1 MTTVRNKQQVI
12 DAAAKVFGEKGYEA
26 TRLEDIAAELG
37 ILQGSLYYHIDS
49 KAGLLRD
56 VRVQLFQE
64 LTKNIAETAA
74 GSGPPDEKL
83 RLTMRRYLQ
92 YVMQVVPLLELWTKP
107 PSDKRKTKKQAREDR
122 EMTTELR
129 AVWLSI
135 LREGVD
141 AGLVRSDL
149 DLTVAML
156 SVLGICN
163 SVGRWYDPAGELS
176 IEQISDIQFN
186 ICWAG
191 IAA

>member
-12 DAAAKVFGEKGYEA
+12 DAAAKVFAEKGYEA

-49 KAGLLRD
+49 KAGLLRE

-64 LTKNIAETAA
+64 LTQHIAETAS
-74 GSGPPDEKL
+74 GSVPPDEKL

-92 YVMQVVPLLELWTKP
+92 YVLRVLPLLELWTASP
-107 PSDKRKTKKQAREDR
+107 GDKRKTKKQAREDR
-122 EMTTELR
+122 VMTNKLR
-129 AVWLSI
+129 EVWLSI

-141 AGLVRSDL
+141 AGVVRPDL

-156 SVLGICN
+156 SVLGVCN

-176 IEQISDIQFN
+176 IEEIADVQFN

-191 IAA
+191 IAG